1 MHNKILKKYYFINSF
16 DPRHLNSLDKNILLI
31 YRNYTEKIDE
41 NLIIKIK
48 QYCKK
53 NRRKIFLSNNFKL
66 AIKLDLNGVY
76 LPSFN
81 KDLNSNSFKIKKN
94 FKIIGSAHN
103 LKDIKIKEAQNVQE
117 LFIGSLFRIK
127 KTYLGIY
134 KFKNLVKLT
143 KTPVVA
149 LGGIKD
155 SNLRILNLLTLK
167 VFQELVILD
176 PKKKGPLLEALR
188 FSILFLARMR
198 IP

>member
-48 QYCKK
+48 KYCKK

-117 LFIGSLFRIK
+117 LFIGSLFKIK

-143 KTPVVA
+143 KIPVVA

-167 VFQELVILD
+167 GFSGISYFRSQ
-176 PKKKGPLLEALR
+176 KKRASKRGP
-188 FSILFLARMR
+188 
-198 IP
+198 

>member
-81 KDLNSNSFKIKKN
+81 KDLNSNSFKIKKILRSLDQH
-94 FKIIGSAHN
+94 II
-103 LKDIKIKEAQNVQE
+103 
-117 LFIGSLFRIK
+117 
-127 KTYLGIY
+127 
-134 KFKNLVKLT
+134 
-143 KTPVVA
+143 
-149 LGGIKD
+149 
-155 SNLRILNLLTLK
+155 
-167 VFQELVILD
+167 
-176 PKKKGPLLEALR
+176 
-188 FSILFLARMR
+188 
-198 IP
+198 